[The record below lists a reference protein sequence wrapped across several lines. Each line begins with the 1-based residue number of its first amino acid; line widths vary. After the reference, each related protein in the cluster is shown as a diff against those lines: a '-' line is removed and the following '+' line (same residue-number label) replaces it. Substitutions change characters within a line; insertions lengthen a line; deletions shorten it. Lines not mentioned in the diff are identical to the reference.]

1 MSHTFKHDGYEQ
13 AWEQLTELRSGLSSR
28 TKKKAIDQLLHYMA
42 ERSHLINYPEF
53 REKGWHIGSGPTE
66 AQCGTT
72 TDRIKGKGRR
82 WNPDNALATMA
93 LESLEQSHQ
102 WSTYWNL

>member
-1 MSHTFKHDGYEQ
+1 MTPRVNVSRVWSSH
-13 AWEQLTELRSGLSSR
+13 SSIGVILPP
-28 TKKKAIDQLLHYMA
+28 KKKAIDQLLHDMA

-82 WNPDNALATMA
+82 WNPDNALAMMA